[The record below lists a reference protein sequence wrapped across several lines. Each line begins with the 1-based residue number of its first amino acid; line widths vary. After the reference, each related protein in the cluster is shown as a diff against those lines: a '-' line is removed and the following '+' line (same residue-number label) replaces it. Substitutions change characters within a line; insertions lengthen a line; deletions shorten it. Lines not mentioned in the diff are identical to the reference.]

1 MTNETAAVDP
11 ASTETP
17 AVDPAS
23 TETPAVD
30 PADFGLFDPAIQQ
43 QPHPY
48 YAAMRATA
56 PVFATDALGMPVW
69 LVTTH
74 DLVLEVLRDPT
85 TYSSRFGSAGMPADP
100 ELAARLRQLRE
111 DHGGWPAVPTM
122 LSADPPEQ
130 TRYRRLVSKAFTPRS
145 ITDLEPAIRAIS
157 RRLIDS
163 WIGNGTIEFVTAF
176 AVPLPVQSIAKALA
190 VPDDRLVDFK
200 RWSDDNVAPIGAS
213 LTPEQRIA
221 AEMGQIE
228 MQHFFADQLERRR
241 AEPGDDILSRLVTAR
256 IDKTEDP
263 DLPDEPLTM
272 SEMQSIL
279 SQLLVAGNETTT
291 KLLTEM
297 MLLLGRNPDRW
308 QQVQRDPSF
317 AKPIIEEVLR
327 LSTPTQGMW
336 RITTREVELG
346 SVIIPAG
353 RRIVL
358 MYTSANR
365 DERHFAD
372 PDTFDPDRSNLVNHL
387 AFGKGIHYCVG
398 ANLSRLEARVAL
410 EELAAR
416 VASFRLAD
424 TNTYEYHPS
433 FMLRGLTRLDLELT
447 PTR

>member
-1 MTNETAAVDP
+1 MTSERLVAGRDLVDL
-11 ASTETP
+11 
-17 AVDPAS
+17 
-23 TETPAVD
+23 
-30 PADFGLFDPAIQQ
+30 ADFGLFDAEIQQ
-43 QPHPY
+43 QPHAY
-48 YAAMRATA
+48 YAAMRSGA
-56 PVFATDALGMPVW
+56 PVYATDALGMPVW

-74 DLVLEVLRDPT
+74 DLVLEVLRDPS
-85 TYSSRFGSAGMPADP
+85 TYSSKFGSAGMPADP

-130 TRYRRLVSKAFTPRS
+130 TRYRKLVSKAFTPRS
-145 ITDLEPAIRAIS
+145 ITDLEPAIRAIT

-163 WIGNGTIEFVTAF
+163 WIGNGGIEFVAEF
-176 AVPLPVQSIAKALA
+176 AVPLPVETIAKALA
-190 VPDDRLVDFK
+190 VPDDRLADFK

-213 LTPEQRIA
+213 LTPDQRMA

-228 MQHFFADQLERRR
+228 MQHFFAEQLERRR

-256 IDKTEDP
+256 IDTAGIDTANADPAEDP

-297 MLLLGRNPDRW
+297 MLLLGRHPERW
-308 QQVQRDPSF
+308 HQVRHDPSF

-336 RITTREVELG
+336 RITTRDVELG
-346 SVIIPAG
+346 GVAIPAG

-365 DERHFAD
+365 DERHFVD

-410 EELAAR
+410 EELSAR
-416 VASFRLAD
+416 VASFRLAES
-424 TNTYEYHPS
+424 NSYEYHPS
-433 FMLRGLTRLDLELT
+433 FMLRGLKRLDLELT
-447 PTR
+447 PAR